1 MVRRFTSLCALAMV
15 ALTLVAAPNA
25 MAVCASASATPGEVA
40 KRTVVR
46 ATLCTLNAERARHGL
61 PRLKLNKKLSAAAR
75 SHARDMV
82 RRDYFAHDSLG
93 GGTFVD
99 RIRRSGY
106 LKGAG
111 SWSVGEN
118 LAWGSHERSAP
129 RAITAMWMDSAGHRA
144 NILSPA
150 FREVGVGFAMGAPGA
165 SGPAATYAT
174 EFGSKRQA
182 PRASRASRPRPP
194 RAPSRARARARS

>member
-1 MVRRFTSLCALAMV
+1 MLRRFSFPCALAV
-15 ALTLVAAPNA
+15 LALTLAAAPSA
-25 MAVCASASATPGEVA
+25 SAVCASASATPAEVA

-61 PRLKLNKKLSAAAR
+61 PRLRLNKKLSAAAR
-75 SHARDMV
+75 RHARDMV
-82 RRDYFAHDSLG
+82 VRDFFAHDSPD

-106 LKGAG
+106 LKGAS

-129 RAITAMWMDSAGHRA
+129 QAITAMWMDSPGHRA
-144 NILSPA
+144 NILSHQ
-150 FREVGVGFAMGAPGA
+150 FREIGIGFSLGAPGA

-174 EFGSKRQA
+174 EFGAKR
-182 PRASRASRPRPP
+182 
-194 RAPSRARARARS
+194 

>member
-1 MVRRFTSLCALAMV
+1 MLRRFSFLSALAV
-15 ALTLVAAPNA
+15 LAVTLVAAPSA
-25 MAVCASASATPGEVA
+25 SAVCASASATPSEVG

-61 PRLKLNKKLSAAAR
+61 PRLTLSKKLSAAAR
-75 SHARDMV
+75 RHARDMV

-106 LKGAG
+106 LKDAR

-118 LAWGSHERSAP
+118 LAWGSRERSAP
-129 RAITAMWMDSAGHRA
+129 RAITTMWMNSAGHRA
-144 NILSPA
+144 NVLSPA
-150 FREVGVGFAMGAPGA
+150 FREVGIGFAIGAPGA

-174 EFGSKRQA
+174 EFGFKG
-182 PRASRASRPRPP
+182 
-194 RAPSRARARARS
+194 